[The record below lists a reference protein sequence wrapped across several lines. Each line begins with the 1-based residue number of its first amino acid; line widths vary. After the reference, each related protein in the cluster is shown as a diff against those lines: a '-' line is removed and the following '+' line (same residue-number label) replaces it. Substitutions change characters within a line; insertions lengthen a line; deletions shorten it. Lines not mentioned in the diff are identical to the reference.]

1 MHLNAGDF
9 MIYRSHG
16 WHTGLYLPYQPRA
29 TIHDIVSHPDR
40 EQVTA
45 RWRTAQ
51 QKARAALEVQ

>member
-45 RWRTAQ
+45 SWRTAR